1 MENWIH
7 RICEPKQLYLAW
19 QASDHMQD
27 RFRWAVAILHISQ
40 DLCTLRYLSS
50 GVEFESLNQGR
61 SLHLAEALG
70 YQGYPAFNPRRS
82 EHNSG
87 VLEALMRRLPPRS
100 RPDYNDYRR
109 QFRIGED
116 ATPSDFALLG
126 TTEAKLPSD
135 GFSIVDPLDP
145 DASDCDLMLEVAGF
159 RYYANELTHPL
170 EIGCRVELLPE
181 PQNAKDAGA
190 VEIRAHDQR
199 IGYVNRLQAPTFL
212 KWFAERHVSATLER
226 LNGSR
231 NHPRAFIFVRV
242 RAVEKHKKVA

>member
-87 VLEALMRRLPPRS
+87 VLEALMRRLPPPQWYAADS
-100 RPDYNDYRR
+100 
-109 QFRIGED
+109 GL
-116 ATPSDFALLG
+116 ATVQALVAVLQDDPLQLG
-126 TTEAKLPSD
+126 TEGPQVL
-135 GFSIVDPLDP
+135 GE
-145 DASDCDLMLEVAGF
+145 LEE
-159 RYYANELTHPL
+159 YA
-170 EIGCRVELLPE
+170 RV
-181 PQNAKDAGA
+181 
-190 VEIRAHDQR
+190 
-199 IGYVNRLQAPTFL
+199 
-212 KWFAERHVSATLER
+212 LER
-226 LNGSR
+226 TVKAGLR
-231 NHPRAFIFVRV
+231 WHL
-242 RAVEKHKKVA
+242 AVSWR